1 MSFPA
6 FFAAA
11 PTITVH
17 DPLAQFLGATTDG
30 TITYGYA
37 DAVKLA
43 GHSCPTVAGAYLMV
57 LRGLAELYGAD
68 MPERGDVEVF
78 LRDARDEGTT
88 GVVASVATLL
98 TGAAPET
105 GFGGIGPRFA
115 RRHLL
120 HFASPIDGLLA
131 IRRLDTGAGVVLD
144 LDTSTIPPDPEM
156 GSVFSRAVSGQAGE
170 DEQARFAA
178 LWQDRVARI
187 LAAPAGDVVRM
198 TAWHQSARESAHEAA
213 HEAA

>member
-11 PTITVH
+11 PTVTVR
-17 DPLAQFLGATTDG
+17 DPLAQFLGATSDG

-57 LRGLAELYGAD
+57 LGGLAELYGTD
-68 MPERGDVEVF
+68 TPERGGVEVF

-88 GVVASVATLL
+88 GVVASVATLI

-105 GFGGIGPRFA
+105 GFGGIGPRFT

-120 HFASPIDGLLA
+120 HFECPIDGLLG

-144 LDTSTIPPDPEM
+144 LDTSTVPPDPEM
-156 GSVFSRAVSGQAGE
+156 GSVFSKAVSGQASQ

-187 LAAPAGDVVRM
+187 LAAPASDIVRM
-198 TAWHQSARESAHEAA
+198 TPWHEPAHEAA
-213 HEAA
+213 